1 MLPNY
6 PIKASQIVYDLRQI
20 MTLLGGQHF
29 KVKIGAS
36 RILEQVDTGQ
46 KTIFRCEHDSE
57 CLIKEGDGSV
67 VYTHTI
73 TGLDDMRRFALDMEA
88 TDLDRAL
95 ETGRGD
101 TKSRLV
107 TTTNLRYYVFKL
119 GKLAGY
125 NQNFQIP
132 AWAQKSGTL

>member
-1 MLPNY
+1 M
-6 PIKASQIVYDLRQI
+6 
-20 MTLLGGQHF
+20 
-29 KVKIGAS
+29 KIGAS

-46 KTIFRCEHDSE
+46 KTFFRCEHDSE

-67 VYTHTI
+67 IYTHTI

-107 TTTNLRYYVFKL
+107 TATNLIYYVFKL
-119 GKLAGY
+119 GELAGY
-125 NQNFQIP
+125 NQNYQIP